1 MLQVTRLRKGV
12 VVFMFLAS
20 LCVFCARADVNIA
33 VSSLNGFSPN
43 PAQAVVG
50 EPVFWYDSDGN
61 GPYTIFSASG
71 AWQTF
76 QTDAG
81 LIFSH
86 TGTFQY
92 YDDVGDTGTLI
103 VTSNAPPS
111 VTITNPVNQA
121 VFSVPASFTFGADA
135 SDTDV
140 DGLARVEFYV
150 NTNLVGDIF
159 SAPFTTS
166 VTNLPAGVYTLTCIA
181 YDFGK
186 ASATNSITITVGAA
200 ALPPTL
206 SATTSVNQF
215 LIAWSTNNSAGLTL
229 KSTATLGLGASW
241 TAVTNAP
248 VLIGSRWV
256 VTNAMAGA
264 SQFFRLSNQ

>member
-1 MLQVTRLRKGV
+1 MLQLTRQRKSV
-12 VVFMFLAS
+12 VLFIFLAA
-20 LCVFCARADVNIA
+20 LCAFRAQADVNVA
-33 VSSLNGFSPN
+33 VSFLNGFSPN
-43 PAQAVVG
+43 PVQVVVG

-61 GPYTIFSASG
+61 GPYNIFSSTG

-81 LIFSH
+81 LTFSH
-86 TGTFQY
+86 TGTFPY
-92 YDDVGDTGTLI
+92 YDDNGDTGTVI
-103 VTSNAPPS
+103 VTTNIPPS
-111 VTITNPVNQA
+111 VTITNPANQA

-150 NTNLVGDIF
+150 STNLVDEIF

-166 VTNLPAGVYTLTCIA
+166 VTNLPAGSYTLTCVA
-181 YDFGK
+181 YDFGN
-186 ASATNSITITVGAA
+186 ASATNSITITVGAV

-206 SATTSVNQF
+206 LATTTANQF
-215 LIAWSTNNSAGLTL
+215 VITWETNNAAGLSL
-229 KSTATLGLGASW
+229 QSTTTLGLGASW
-241 TAVTNAP
+241 TAVTNK